1 MWLKHSGTLLA
12 LLTLML
18 AACGEDG
25 AQTAPAQQSSQQG
38 GAVEVGIQVLQAQNI
53 DLQVDLPGRT
63 SAFEAAEIRPQVSG
77 IIVERLFEE
86 GSHVEKG
93 QQLYQIDPATYQADY
108 NTAAAELKRAQANL
122 KSVSS
127 QADRYKKLV
136 EVNAVSRQ
144 QYDDIVANLGVAQAE
159 ISMAKAS
166 VNRAQINLD
175 YTKVRAPITGRIG
188 KSAVTPGALVTAN
201 QQNPLAL
208 VQQYDPM
215 YVDVS
220 QSSSEMMA
228 LREKIEKGQVE
239 GSADSAKVELILDD
253 LGQKYPHSG
262 TLKFSDVTV
271 DTTTGNVQIR
281 AIFPNPEG
289 TLLPGLFVR
298 TIVTQGQLNNA
309 LLVPQQ
315 SVVRNANGQAM
326 AWVVDAE
333 NKAQMVP
340 VETAQAI
347 GDKWVVTKG
356 LQSGDKVILQGAIKV
371 QAGVAVKP
379 VDLAQEANAQKENA
393 AAAPAA
399 GAEPAE
405 PQESTE
411 PATDEAPQQDA
422 DTEPAAENAAE
433 TDTKE
438 E

>member
-1 MWLKHSGTLLA
+1 MRFRHSGTLLA

-18 AACGEDG
+18 AACGDD
-25 AQTAPAQQSSQQG
+25 ASQTAAGQQG
-38 GAVEVGIQVLQAQNI
+38 PSQGAAVEVGVRVLQAQNV

-77 IIVERLFEE
+77 IVVERLFEE
-86 GSHVEKG
+86 GSLVEKG
-93 QQLYQIDPATYQADY
+93 RQLYQIDPATYQADY
-108 NTAAAELKRAQANL
+108 NAAVAELKRAQANL
-122 KSVSS
+122 QSVSS
-127 QADRYKKLV
+127 QAGRYKKLV

-159 ISMAKAS
+159 VSIAKSS

-175 YTKVRAPITGRIG
+175 YTKVRSPITGRIG

-201 QQNPLAL
+201 QAAALAL
-208 VQQYDPM
+208 VQQYDPI

-228 LREKIEKGQVE
+228 LREKMEEGQVE
-239 GSADSAKVELILDD
+239 GAPDSTRVELILDD
-253 LGQKYPHSG
+253 LGRKYPHTG

-281 AIFPNPEG
+281 AIFPNPDG

-298 TIVTQGQLNNA
+298 TIVTQGQLSNA

-315 SVVRNANGQAM
+315 AVVRAANGQAM
-326 AWVVDAE
+326 AWIVDAE
-333 NKAQMVP
+333 SKAQTVP

-356 LQSGDKVILQGAIKV
+356 LKSGDKVILQGAIKI
-371 QAGVAVKP
+371 QAGAAVKP
-379 VDLAQEANAQKENA
+379 VDLAAEADAPLQ
-393 AAAPAA
+393 APAA
-399 GAEPAE
+399 GGEKPAESGAEDVPPGAPEAEP
-405 PQESTE
+405 PQDG
-411 PATDEAPQQDA
+411 AVVQDEAA
-422 DTEPAAENAAE
+422 GGTGE
-433 TDTKE
+433 TKE